1 MGTPKGHTFWGRT
14 IRTPYSTVS
23 LPLGET
29 YFIVSDD
36 TTTMIDIEK
45 FLSIIFAILSAAMV
59 AFLSYLI
66 LRITA
71 FQAKKSHVGT

>member
-1 MGTPKGHTFWGRT
+1 
-14 IRTPYSTVS
+14 
-23 LPLGET
+23 
-29 YFIVSDD
+29 
-36 TTTMIDIEK
+36 MIDIEK